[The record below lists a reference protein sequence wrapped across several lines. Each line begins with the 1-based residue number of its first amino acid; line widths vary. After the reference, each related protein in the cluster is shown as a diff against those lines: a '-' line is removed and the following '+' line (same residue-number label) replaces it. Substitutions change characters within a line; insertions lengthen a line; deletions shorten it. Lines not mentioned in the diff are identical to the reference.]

1 MGQMSKRRNMQV
13 DESFDKIIKD
23 LQKEIMKKEGKFV
36 SSREITAKIKK
47 EDIEKI
53 IFAKRED
60 IKLNFD
66 RRRK

>member
-1 MGQMSKRRNMQV
+1 MGQMKRRNMQV
-13 DESFDKIIKD
+13 SDEFDKIIKD
-23 LQKEIMKKEGKFV
+23 IQKEIMKKEGKFM

-53 IFAKRED
+53 ILTKRED
-60 IKLNFD
+60 VKLNFD